1 MRSLSDSTRNV
12 KVTSKAKEDEQNDKI
27 NNLIDEVEDLDS
39 RMDSVEGNVSAL
51 SETVSTNTVI
61 ANDVQAEDMSTG
73 TLSADTIEADT
84 SIETKQLDTEDITST
99 GIARLGTVRATSGNI
114 VTLESQNATIEN
126 ATITNADITN
136 IDIDNLSGTNMSY
149 ENATFDD
156 VDVNNNI
163 DVDGNI
169 IVGGNITASGSLT
182 ASSGD
187 ISSLSSNEI
196 NATDVDAV
204 NVESTNGK
212 ITFLKNRHLTH
223 DDNYVDINQV
233 VSDTDFVII
242 ELPKIETGD
251 YRVTYKQLV
260 DGYPALTMFSLTLN
274 ETDDNQWFSY
284 SRAQNQK
291 YMDEIAIKDGKL
303 YIKTWYTG
311 RLYFHSDSLSN
322 IAGPKSYGEWPIDI
336 TDLDYPLFSATR
348 AKATVYTH
356 YVNLGMDADSYGS
369 AVLTMN
375 TTSNYEDCATQA
387 ETASE
392 IQYDPN
398 TDTQIYLYVPNQD
411 VNKEADV
418 EFENAKI
425 NDTLTIPENAAI
437 DIEDMADNQY
447 ITKRDGATTYR
458 DIADGQIDD
467 QPLSRLED
475 DLVTE
480 RKIANWNGATNRPYI
495 PGTEL
500 SSFTA
505 VFSERDINNP
515 EDYGTKSATSLSNIY
530 KLTSNGNETYYK
542 EIQNAQVSA
551 QLEAN
556 EPIARADF
564 EAFITNTPANYSYH
578 LDSEVDNV
586 KFYTLM
592 NTSTGAVAFA
602 CDDGVNV
609 YGTNYVGQAADSVFE
624 SLGLTKSKSYD
635 SIVSSEWNTSDLTVD
650 IVYVVNTAYDYLD
663 KYWGVNNVFPKG
675 TGQNIDG
682 ALSSSS
688 VSELG
693 ATFYYNEAEYTT
705 TSHNYIGP
713 LAQNC
718 QIDANGNVTPNQAIR
733 NAWNYR
739 RTFVNIGPNTDDT
752 YTVGSSLSY
761 MPNDSSPSQG
771 YVDMPDQM
779 FTNPAVPAGVIDDS
793 QYSYNGEQD
802 RAGYVMYH
810 EDATPSLTGTAEVY
824 DRDNNLILTNNFTNG
839 RPQCKLTDYYRSG
852 FVGDNYDLDI
862 ITDGMDYPL
871 TVNEVGQTVKYV
883 YYMTDGSGNY
893 KYVHIDYRNDALYAS
908 RDWNWEGWSSTND
921 INVVLPTTWSYT
933 RHLNVNSDLQVVGYI
948 EQANTDIKFSGNICR
963 QARIRTNRYLNDNYV
978 TTASDWTVYWI
989 ASLSEG
995 NYFQDDGAV
1004 GNKYILTYESSIL
1017 PNPLKYGNTYNG
1029 GRISFGNYDTLV
1041 MFRTNQIKVSTATL
1055 DYDLIE
1061 RTVSPAQQVQYSS
1074 SITHVGKIT
1083 EGEWDAG
1090 QIVAPK
1096 VTTDELT
1103 ADELTVDN
1111 DLAVT
1116 GNASI
1121 GGNLNVTGTIITVH
1135 SEEIT
1140 TKENTIK
1147 LREGAQTAIQPGE
1160 MSGIIIENYDG
1171 QGNDSEIALDS
1182 NGTLRI
1188 GDTNDT
1194 EPVATRDEA
1203 NNFTNGNYVSW
1214 DAANSRLV
1222 DSGTAPTDLREWA
1235 LIVGFDE
1242 YEDKTGDT
1250 SYTDIDDILTTLGT
1264 YTVNKGLTSVLF
1276 EAPITSQNKFDMLN
1290 LSPSW
1295 LASGYLTGTLKI
1307 LGGSVTFISKDNN
1320 IGWRYNGSTWS
1331 SLDVKTHAQIKLNYT
1346 GDWSTQTAAQ
1356 KMDIGESYNAD
1367 TEAVYVTGDT
1377 SGKHLVIAPTETYA
1391 KNATAQN
1398 VEVDQNNGTV
1408 GYLMKGGYSFT
1419 GVLKVPV
1426 GNPWNVIPAGTNIPA
1441 GTIWVN

>member
-1 MRSLSDSTRNV
+1 MRTLSESLNGPNCT
-12 KVTSKAKEDEQNDKI
+12 I
-27 NNLIDEVEDLDS
+27 NNKRKIDEKQQEEIDS
-39 RMDSVEGNVSAL
+39 LKADVASINGDIESINNEL
-51 SETVSTNTVI
+51 ENETVNKTTGNFSNAVSSPTMTTNDLT
-61 ANDVQAEDMSTG
+61 
-73 TLSADTIEADT
+73 
-84 SIETKQLDTEDITST
+84 
-99 GIARLGTVRATSGNI
+99 AT
-114 VTLESQNATIEN
+114 NATIVNGEIAHIDTTDIDADVADIGRLEATSSVTTNATVTN
-126 ATITNADITN
+126 ATITTADISTANITDANVTN
-136 IDIDNLSGTNMSY
+136 WSI
-149 ENATFDD
+149 ENFTAEDATVDD
-156 VDVNNNI
+156 LVVNNSVSA
-163 DVDGNI
+163 DVAN
-169 IVGGNITASGSLT
+169 VPTV
-182 ASSGD
+182 
-187 ISSLSSNEI
+187 
-196 NATDVDAV
+196 NATDIDTVTLDATTV
-204 NVESTNGK
+204 NGTSVNSTDLTSTYGDVSTLENQ
-212 ITFLKNRHLTH
+212 ILKNEFITH
-223 DDNYVDINQV
+223 EDYYIDINQV
-233 VSDTDFVII
+233 LSDTDFVVI
-242 ELPKIETGD
+242 ELPKIQTGD

-260 DGYPALTMFSLTLN
+260 DGYPALTQFSLTLN
-274 ETDDNQWFSY
+274 ETDNNQWFSY

-303 YIKTWYTG
+303 YIKTWFTG
-311 RLYFHSDSLSN
+311 RLYFHSDTLANVTS
-322 IAGPKSYGEWPIDI
+322 PKIYSDWPIDT

-387 ETASE
+387 ETAPE

-480 RKIANWNGATNRPYI
+480 RKITNWNGATNRPYI
-495 PGTEL
+495 PGTEP
-500 SSFTA
+500 SSFTG
-505 VFSERDINNP
+505 VFSERDTDNP
-515 EDYGTKSATSLSNIY
+515 EDYGAKSATSLSNVY
-530 KLTSNGNETYYK
+530 KLTAGNNITYYK
-542 EIQNAQVSA
+542 EIPNAQISGE
-551 QLEAN
+551 LYTGSIEKTGL
-556 EPIARADF
+556 DD
-564 EAFITNTPANYSYH
+564 FITNTPVGYSYH

-592 NTSTGAVAFA
+592 NTSTGTVAFA
-602 CDDGVNV
+602 CDDGEYA
-609 YGTNYVGQAADSVFE
+609 YGTDYVGQETDATFE
-624 SLGLTKSKSYD
+624 SLGLTKSTEYD
-635 SIVSSEWNTSDLTVD
+635 SLVSSEWDTDQWKVD
-650 IVYVVNTAYDYLD
+650 IVYVATAYYYLD
-663 KYWGVNNVFPKG
+663 KYWSVASGGIGQVFPKG

-682 ALSSSS
+682 ALVSSTAT
-688 VSELG
+688 EAG
-693 ATFYYNEAEYTT
+693 ATFYYNAAEYIA
-705 TSHNYIGP
+705 TSHDYVGP
-713 LAQNC
+713 TAQNC
-718 QIDANGNVTPNQAIR
+718 EIDTNGDVTPNSQTEYKY
-733 NAWNYR
+733 NYER
-739 RTFVNIGPNTDDT
+739 EWHTPGNSNNDT
-752 YTVGSSLSY
+752 YSTTQKY
-761 MPNDSSPSQG
+761 YNPNDTTVAADP
-771 YVDMPDQM
+771 
-779 FTNPAVPAGVIDDS
+779 TAIDDS
-793 QYSYNGEQD
+793 LFTQNYRSGTQID
-802 RAGYVMYH
+802 SDISDWKGTKGAGYVLYH
-810 EDATPSLTGTAEVY
+810 ESTTATLSSCGLYLNDNTKVATVNITGGGA
-824 DRDNNLILTNNFTNG
+824 G
-839 RPQCKLTDYYRSG
+839 RPRCKVIADTYRIGLTK
-852 FVGDNYDLDI
+852 
-862 ITDGMDYPL
+862 DGSDPVNAQDYPV
-871 TVNEVGQTVKYV
+871 TVDDVASGQALKYV
-883 YYMTDGSGNY
+883 YTLSNGTTY
-893 KYVHIDYRNDALYAS
+893 KYVHTDTRDDNNYRYKSWSWSGWSETNDASVVWPA
-908 RDWNWEGWSSTND
+908 TN
-921 INVVLPTTWSYT
+921 SYT
-933 RHLNVNSDLQVVGYI
+933 RYKMLSDSDVSVRGYI
-948 EQANTDIKFSGNICR
+948 EQANTDIKFTGTVFR
-963 QARIRTNRYLNDNYV
+963 QGKDTTTTYERTESIPATNW
-978 TTASDWTVYWI
+978 AVYWT
-989 ASLSEG
+989 ADLDKD
-995 NYFQDDGAV
+995 YFQDTGAN
-1004 GNKYILTYESSIL
+1004 GNKYILMHNGDEI
-1017 PNPLKYGNTYNG
+1017 PDPLIYGTVYDG
-1029 GRISFGNYDTLV
+1029 SRINVTGYDKLV
-1041 MFRTNQIKVSTATL
+1041 MFMANPIHVTTSTL
-1055 DYDLIE
+1055 DYDSVERVIE
-1061 RTVSPAQQVQYSS
+1061 PSREVQYSS
-1074 SITHVGKIT
+1074 SITHVGKIV

-1103 ADELTVDN
+1103 ADELTVGN
-1111 DLAVT
+1111 DLSVT

-1140 TKENTIK
+1140 TEENTIK
-1147 LREGAQTAIQPGE
+1147 LRDGAQTAIQPGE

-1194 EPVATRDEA
+1194 EPVATRDESA
-1203 NNFTNGNYVSW
+1203 NFTNGNYVAW
-1214 DAANSRLV
+1214 DATNSRLV

-1250 SYTDIDDILTTLGT
+1250 SYTGIDDILTTLGT
-1264 YTVNKGLTSVLF
+1264 YSVSKGITSVLF
-1276 EAPITSQNKFDMLN
+1276 EAPITSQTEFNLLN

-1307 LGGSVTFISKDNN
+1307 LGGSVTFISNDNN

-1377 SGKHLVIAPTETYA
+1377 AGKHLVIAPTETYA

-1419 GVLKVPV
+1419 GVLKIPV
-1426 GNPWNVIPAGTNIPA
+1426 GNPWNVIPTGTNIPA
-1441 GTIWVN
+1441 GTMWVN

>member
-1 MRSLSDSTRNV
+1 MRSLSDSTKNV

-39 RMDSVEGNVSAL
+39 RMDNVESSISAL
-51 SETVSTNTVI
+51 SDSVTTNIVNTNRLN
-61 ANDVQAEDMSTG
+61 ATE
-73 TLSADTIEADT
+73 IEAHTVTADELHGT
-84 SIETKQLDTEDITST
+84 ALEVDGAQVDGDIAVSGISRLSEVRST
-99 GIARLGTVRATSGNI
+99 AGTIN
-114 VTLESQNATIEN
+114 TLNSTNATIEN

-136 IDIDNLSGTNMSY
+136 IDIDNLTGTDITY

-156 VDVNNNI
+156 VSVNNNV
-163 DVDGNI
+163 DVDGNV
-169 IVGGNITASGSLT
+169 IVGGNITANGTVS
-182 ASSGD
+182 ASSGE

-196 NATDVDAV
+196 TANSVEATNIEATNAEA
-204 NVESTNGK
+204 
-212 ITFLKNRHLTH
+212 IFLKNRHLTH
-223 DDNYVDINQV
+223 EDYYININQV
-233 VSDTDFVII
+233 LSDTDFVVI
-242 ELPKIETGD
+242 ELPKIQTGD

-260 DGYPALTMFSLTLN
+260 DGYPALTQFSLTLN

-303 YIKTWYTG
+303 YIKTWFTG
-311 RLYFHSDSLSN
+311 RLYFHSDTLANVTS
-322 IAGPKSYGEWPIDI
+322 PKVYSDWPIDT

-356 YVNLGMDADSYGS
+356 YVNLGMDDDSYGS

-375 TTSNYEDCATQA
+375 TTSDYEDCATQA
-387 ETASE
+387 ETAPE

-398 TDTQIYLYVPNQD
+398 TDTQVYLYVPNQD

-418 EFENAKI
+418 EFENVKI

-447 ITKRDGATTYR
+447 ITKRDGSTVYR
-458 DIADGQIDD
+458 DIADGQIDN

-505 VFSERDINNP
+505 VFSERDINDP
-515 EDYGTKSATSLSNIY
+515 EDYGTKSATSLSDVY
-530 KLTSNGNETYYK
+530 KLTSGENETYYK

-556 EPIARADF
+556 DSIVKADF
-564 EAFITNTPANYSYH
+564 DDFIANTPANYSYH
-578 LDSEVDNV
+578 LDSEVDDV
-586 KFYTLM
+586 KYYTLL
-592 NTSTGAVAFA
+592 NTSGTVAFA
-602 CDDGVNV
+602 YDDGVNV
-609 YGTNYVGQAADSVFE
+609 YGTNYIGQATDAVFE
-624 SLGLTKSKSYD
+624 SLGLTKSTDYESL
-635 SIVSSEWNTSDLTVD
+635 VSSEWNTSDSIVD

-688 VSELG
+688 VSEVG
-693 ATFYYNEAEYTT
+693 ATFYYNEAEYTV
-705 TSHNYIGP
+705 TSHDYIGP
-713 LAQNC
+713 LTQNC
-718 QIDANGNVTPNQAIR
+718 QIDANGDVTPSQVIR

-739 RTFVNIGPNTDDT
+739 RTFVSLGPNTGDS

-761 MPNDSSPSQG
+761 MPNDSIPSYG

-779 FTNPAVPAGVIDDS
+779 FTNPAVPAGVIDDT
-793 QYSYNGEQD
+793 QYTYIGESD
-802 RAGYVMYH
+802 TSGYVMYH

-824 DRDNNLILTNNFTNG
+824 DRDNILLLTNNFTNG
-839 RPQCKLTDYYRSG
+839 RPQCKLDAYYRSG
-852 FVGDNYDLDI
+852 FIGHSYDLDI

-883 YYMTDGSGNY
+883 YYLTDGSGNY
-893 KYVHIDYRNDALYAS
+893 KYVHTDTRNDSLYDAK
-908 RDWNWEGWSSTND
+908 DWNWEGWSSTND

-948 EQANTDIKFSGNICR
+948 EQANTDIKFTGYVCR
-963 QARIRTNRYLNDNYV
+963 QAHVRTDRYCDDSYT
-978 TTASDWTVYWI
+978 TTATDWTVYWV

-995 NYFQDDGAV
+995 NYFQDTGAT

-1017 PNPLKYGNTYNG
+1017 PNPLKYGTTYNG

-1041 MFRTNQIKVSTATL
+1041 MFMVKPVHVTTSTL

-1061 RTVSPAQQVQYSS
+1061 RTVDPAQQVQYSS
-1074 SITHVGKIT
+1074 SITHVGKIV
-1083 EGEWDAG
+1083 EGEWNAG
-1090 QIVAPK
+1090 KIVAPK

-1140 TKENTIK
+1140 TEENTIK
-1147 LREGAQTAIQPGE
+1147 LRDGAQTAIQPGD

-1171 QGNDSEIALDS
+1171 LGNDSEIALDS

-1214 DAANSRLV
+1214 DATNSRLV

-1235 LIVGFDE
+1235 LIVGFSE
-1242 YEDKTGDT
+1242 YEDKTGDS

-1264 YTVNKGLTSVLF
+1264 YAVDKGLTSVLF
-1276 EAPITSQNKFDMLN
+1276 EAPIISQTEFDLLN
-1290 LSPSW
+1290 LTPSW

-1307 LGGSVTFISKDNN
+1307 LGGSVTFISNDNN

-1367 TEAVYVTGDT
+1367 TEAVYVTGDVT
-1377 SGKHLVIAPTETYA
+1377 GKHLVIAPTETYA

-1398 VEVDQNNGTV
+1398 VEIDQNAGTV

-1426 GNPWNVIPAGTNIPA
+1426 GNPWNVIPSGTNIPA

>member
-1 MRSLSDSTRNV
+1 MRTLSESLNG
-12 KVTSKAKEDEQNDKI
+12 QNCAI
-27 NNLIDEVEDLDS
+27 NNKRKIDEKQQEEIDS
-39 RMDSVEGNVSAL
+39 LKADVASINGDIESINAEL
-51 SETVSTNTVI
+51 ENETVNKT
-61 ANDVQAEDMSTG
+61 TG
-73 TLSADTIEADT
+73 NFSNAVSSPTMT
-84 SIETKQLDTEDITST
+84 
-99 GIARLGTVRATSGNI
+99 ATDL
-114 VTLESQNATIEN
+114 TATNATIVNGEIAHIDATDIDADVADIGRLEVTSSVTANATVTN
-126 ATITNADITN
+126 ATINTADISTANITDANVTN
-136 IDIDNLSGTNMSY
+136 WSIDNFTA
-149 ENATFDD
+149 EDATIDD
-156 VDVNNNI
+156 LVVNNSI
-163 DVDGNI
+163 SADVAN
-169 IVGGNITASGSLT
+169 VPTV
-182 ASSGD
+182 
-187 ISSLSSNEI
+187 
-196 NATDVDAV
+196 NATDIDTVTLDATTV
-204 NVESTNGK
+204 NGTTVNATDLTATYGDVST
-212 ITFLKNRHLTH
+212 LKNQILKNEFITH
-223 DDNYVDINQV
+223 EDYYIDVNQV
-233 VSDTDFVII
+233 LSDTDFVVI
-242 ELPKIETGD
+242 ELPKIQTGD

-260 DGYPALTMFSLTLN
+260 DGYPAMTQFSLTLN

-284 SRAQNQK
+284 SRAPNQK
-291 YMDEIAIKDGKL
+291 YMDEIAIKDGKV
-303 YIKTWYTG
+303 YIKTWFTG
-311 RLYFHSDSLSN
+311 RLYFHSDTLANVTS
-322 IAGPKSYGEWPIDI
+322 PKIYSDWPIDT

-356 YVNLGMDADSYGS
+356 YVNLGMDDDSYGS
-369 AVLTMN
+369 AVLTIN
-375 TTSNYEDCATQA
+375 PTSDYEDCATQA
-387 ETASE
+387 ETAPE

-458 DIADGQIDD
+458 DISDGQIDD

-500 SSFTA
+500 ASFTA
-505 VFSERDINNP
+505 VFSERDINDP
-515 EDYGTKSATSLSNIY
+515 EEYGTKSATSLSNIY

-542 EIQNAQVSA
+542 ETQNAQVSA

-564 EAFITNTPANYSYH
+564 EAFIANTPANYSYH
-578 LDSEVDNV
+578 LDSEVDDI
-586 KFYTLM
+586 KYYTLL
-592 NTSTGAVAFA
+592 NTSGTVAFA
-602 CDDGVNV
+602 YDDGVYV
-609 YGTNYVGQAADSVFE
+609 YGTNYVGQATDATFE
-624 SLGLTKSKSYD
+624 SLGLTKSDDYD
-635 SIVSSEWNTSDLTVD
+635 SIVSSEWNTSDLAVD

-663 KYWGVNNVFPKG
+663 KYWGVNNAFPKG

-688 VSELG
+688 VSEIG
-693 ATFYYNEAEYTT
+693 ATFYYNEAEYTV
-705 TSHNYIGP
+705 TSHNYVGP
-713 LAQNC
+713 LVQNC
-718 QIDANGNVTPNQAIR
+718 QIDANGNVTPNQVIR

-739 RTFVNIGPNTDDT
+739 RTFVTLGPSTDDT
-752 YTVGSSLSY
+752 YTVGNSLSY

-779 FTNPAVPAGVIDDS
+779 FTNTAVPAGVIDDS
-793 QYSYNGEQD
+793 QFSYNGESD

-824 DRDNNLILTNNFTNG
+824 DRNNNLILTNSFTNG

-852 FVGDNYDLDI
+852 FIGDNYDLDI

-893 KYVHIDYRNDALYAS
+893 KYVHIDYRDDASYAS

-948 EQANTDIKFSGNICR
+948 EQANTDIKFTGNICR
-963 QARIRTNRYLNDNYV
+963 QACIRTNRYLNDSYV

-995 NYFQDDGAV
+995 NYFQDDGAI
-1004 GNKYILTYESSIL
+1004 GNKYILTYETSLL

-1074 SITHVGKIT
+1074 SITHVGKIV

-1103 ADELTVDN
+1103 ADEITIDN
-1111 DLAVT
+1111 DLSVT

-1140 TKENTIK
+1140 TEENTIK
-1147 LREGAQTAIQPGE
+1147 LRDGAQTAIQPGDI
-1160 MSGIIIENYDG
+1160 SGIIIENYDG

-1203 NNFTNGNYVSW
+1203 SNFTNGNYVAW

-1250 SYTDIDDILTTLGT
+1250 SYTDIDDILATLGT
-1264 YTVNKGLTSVLF
+1264 YAVTKGITSVLF
-1276 EAPITSQNKFDMLN
+1276 EASITSQTEFDLLN

-1307 LGGSVTFISKDNN
+1307 LGGNVTFISKDNN
-1320 IGWRYNGSTWS
+1320 IGWRYDGSTWS

-1367 TEAVYVTGDT
+1367 TEAVYVTGDVT
-1377 SGKHLVIAPTETYA
+1377 GKHLVIAPTETYA

-1426 GNPWNVIPAGTNIPA
+1426 GNPWNLIPSGTNIPA

>member
-39 RMDSVEGNVSAL
+39 RMDAVEGNVSAL

-61 ANDVQAEDMSTG
+61 ANDVQAKDVSTN
-73 TLSADTIEADT
+73 TLSADTIEADI

-169 IVGGNITASGSLT
+169 IVGGNVTASGSLT

-274 ETDDNQWFSY
+274 ETNDNQWFSY
-284 SRAQNQK
+284 SRGQNQK

-447 ITKRDGATTYR
+447 ITKREGSTTYR

-480 RKIANWNGATNRPYI
+480 RKIANWNGATNRQYV
-495 PGTEL
+495 PGGEQTVTDTEN
-500 SSFTA
+500 F
-505 VFSERDINNP
+505 
-515 EDYGTKSATSLSNIY
+515 
-530 KLTSNGNETYYK
+530 NGPTG
-542 EIQNAQVSA
+542 QNCSID
-551 QLEAN
+551 
-556 EPIARADF
+556 PD
-564 EAFITNTPANYSYH
+564 
-578 LDSEVDNV
+578 
-586 KFYTLM
+586 
-592 NTSTGAVAFA
+592 TGAVTPGTQDYYAYGRKIAEMYAGSIGTRGVAPIQDSEHTYIPVNPQQSTPAANPQDYPDSNFA
-602 CDDGVNV
+602 SQYRPAGSTAYGQEAYSAWRGYDDIQVYVWSKDNMLDREVRATQNTSDTKLPWNNSPSSGTWYDFGLFA
-609 YGTNYVGQAADSVFE
+609 YGTTERWTGIVDDLITGATENQGMVYVYAKYNSTGSKYAVTNARDDSHYANLSWNSSEWTVWDE
-624 SLGLTKSKSYD
+624 SLGNYPYVTSADCRTRAKALND
-635 SIVSSEWNTSDLTVD
+635 STDVYAVKKNDTSNFL
-650 IVYVVNTAYDYLD
+650 
-663 KYWGVNNVFPKG
+663 F
-675 TGQNIDG
+675 
-682 ALSSSS
+682 
-688 VSELG
+688 G
-693 ATFYYNEAEYTT
+693 ATLRWLIRDVTT
-705 TSHNYIGP
+705 TY
-713 LAQNC
+713 A
-718 QIDANGNVTPNQAIR
+718 
-733 NAWNYR
+733 Y
-739 RTFVNIGPNTDDT
+739 
-752 YTVGSSLSY
+752 
-761 MPNDSSPSQG
+761 
-771 YVDMPDQM
+771 PD
-779 FTNPAVPAGVIDDS
+779 
-793 QYSYNGEQD
+793 
-802 RAGYVMYH
+802 
-810 EDATPSLTGTAEVY
+810 
-824 DRDNNLILTNNFTNG
+824 
-839 RPQCKLTDYYRSG
+839 
-852 FVGDNYDLDI
+852 
-862 ITDGMDYPL
+862 
-871 TVNEVGQTVKYV
+871 
-883 YYMTDGSGNY
+883 
-893 KYVHIDYRNDALYAS
+893 
-908 RDWNWEGWSSTND
+908 
-921 INVVLPTTWSYT
+921 
-933 RHLNVNSDLQVVGYI
+933 
-948 EQANTDIKFSGNICR
+948 
-963 QARIRTNRYLNDNYV
+963 
-978 TTASDWTVYWI
+978 TASDWAVYW
-989 ASLSEG
+989 
-995 NYFQDDGAV
+995 V
-1004 GNKYILTYESSIL
+1004 GNTGNDGYTKLTVNGSTSGIKYWIGDTI
-1017 PNPLKYGNTYNG
+1017 PNPLTGYDYYGPVDITDEQNKNFVIFINKPASTNFNTHTY
-1029 GRISFGNYDTLV
+1029 TLEKTA
-1041 MFRTNQIKVSTATL
+1041 TNQPV
-1055 DYDLIE
+1055 
-1061 RTVSPAQQVQYSS
+1061 YSS

-1111 DLAVT
+1111 DLTVT

-1140 TKENTIK
+1140 TAENTIK
-1147 LREGAQTAIQPGE
+1147 LRDGAQTAIQPGE

-1203 NNFTNGNYVSW
+1203 ANFTNGNYISW

-1242 YEDKTGDT
+1242 YKDKTGDT
-1250 SYTDIDDILTTLGT
+1250 SYTGIDDILTTLGT

-1276 EAPITSQNKFDMLN
+1276 EAPITSQTEFDLLN
-1290 LSPSW
+1290 LTPSW

-1320 IGWRYNGSTWS
+1320 IGWRYDGSTWS

-1377 SGKHLVIAPTETYA
+1377 AGKHLVIAPTETYA

-1426 GNPWNVIPAGTNIPA
+1426 GNPWNVIPTGTNIPA

>member
-1 MRSLSDSTRNV
+1 MRSLSDSTKNV

-39 RMDSVEGNVSAL
+39 RMDTAENNISAL

-61 ANDVQAEDMSTG
+61 ANDVQADDVSTN
-73 TLSADTIEADT
+73 TLSANTIEADT

-99 GIARLGTVRATSGNI
+99 GISRLNTVRATSGEI
-114 VTLESQNATIEN
+114 TTLESQNVTIEN

-136 IDIDNLSGTNMSY
+136 IDIENLSGTNMSY

-163 DVDGNI
+163 DVDGNV
-169 IVGGNITASGSLT
+169 IVGGNITASGTLSVP
-182 ASSGD
+182 SGSV
-187 ISSLSSNEI
+187 SSLSSNEI
-196 NATDVDAV
+196 NATDVEAT
-204 NVESTNGK
+204 NVEATNGK

-274 ETDDNQWFSY
+274 ETADNQWFSY
-284 SRAQNQK
+284 SRAGDQK

-311 RLYFHSDSLSN
+311 RLYFHSDSLAN
-322 IAGPKSYGEWPIDI
+322 ITGPKSYGEWPIDT

-369 AVLTMN
+369 AVLTIN
-375 TTSNYEDCATQA
+375 PTSNYEDCATQA
-387 ETASE
+387 ETAPE

-398 TDTQIYLYVPNQD
+398 TDKQIYLYVPNQD

-437 DIEDMADNQY
+437 DIEDMADGQY

-480 RKIANWNGATNRPYI
+480 RKIANWNGATNREHV
-495 PGTEL
+495 PGTDSYTETYQSSDITQIPSANSLNGQYYYTDGTGATLDEL
-500 SSFTA
+500 IESSTYCKPALFIEGAEHGGTKIKT
-505 VFSERDINNP
+505 VNP
-515 EDYGTKSATSLSNIY
+515 E
-530 KLTSNGNETYYK
+530 
-542 EIQNAQVSA
+542 
-551 QLEAN
+551 
-556 EPIARADF
+556 
-564 EAFITNTPANYSYH
+564 
-578 LDSEVDNV
+578 
-586 KFYTLM
+586 
-592 NTSTGAVAFA
+592 
-602 CDDGVNV
+602 
-609 YGTNYVGQAADSVFE
+609 
-624 SLGLTKSKSYD
+624 
-635 SIVSSEWNTSDLTVD
+635 
-650 IVYVVNTAYDYLD
+650 
-663 KYWGVNNVFPKG
+663 
-675 TGQNIDG
+675 
-682 ALSSSS
+682 
-688 VSELG
+688 
-693 ATFYYNEAEYTT
+693 
-705 TSHNYIGP
+705 
-713 LAQNC
+713 
-718 QIDANGNVTPNQAIR
+718 
-733 NAWNYR
+733 
-739 RTFVNIGPNTDDT
+739 
-752 YTVGSSLSY
+752 GS
-761 MPNDSSPSQG
+761 
-771 YVDMPDQM
+771 
-779 FTNPAVPAGVIDDS
+779 
-793 QYSYNGEQD
+793 
-802 RAGYVMYH
+802 
-810 EDATPSLTGTAEVY
+810 
-824 DRDNNLILTNNFTNG
+824 
-839 RPQCKLTDYYRSG
+839 
-852 FVGDNYDLDI
+852 LDI
-862 ITDGMDYPL
+862 IRILRSRGY
-871 TVNEVGQTVKYV
+871 EIVGFPRL
-883 YYMTDGSGNY
+883 D
-893 KYVHIDYRNDALYAS
+893 
-908 RDWNWEGWSSTND
+908 
-921 INVVLPTTWSYT
+921 
-933 RHLNVNSDLQVVGYI
+933 
-948 EQANTDIKFSGNICR
+948 
-963 QARIRTNRYLNDNYV
+963 
-978 TTASDWTVYWI
+978 
-989 ASLSEG
+989 
-995 NYFQDDGAV
+995 
-1004 GNKYILTYESSIL
+1004 
-1017 PNPLKYGNTYNG
+1017 GNTYNAMVYG
-1029 GRISFGNYDTLV
+1029 AEYNPDDSYSLNDINDALSRGTQILLVTSSSLDYVLVLTPGNYTGEEGLYGDINHAEIKLIESISSITRANPNRFTVNYTETTTTTNDYYTSSLDYKSNLPADATLV
-1041 MFRTNQIKVSTATL
+1041 EMTTSSFEYEKTFAEVAPI
-1055 DYDLIE
+1055 
-1061 RTVSPAQQVQYSS
+1061 YSS

-1096 VTTDELT
+1096 VITDELT

-1111 DLAVT
+1111 DLSVT

-1140 TKENTIK
+1140 TEENTIK
-1147 LREGAQTAIQPGE
+1147 LRDGAQTAIQPGD

-1203 NNFTNGNYVSW
+1203 ANFTNGNYIAW
-1214 DAANSRLV
+1214 DATNSRLV

-1250 SYTDIDDILTTLGT
+1250 SYTDIDDILTTLTT
-1264 YTVNKGLTSVLF
+1264 YTVSKGITSVLF
-1276 EAPITSQNKFDMLN
+1276 EAPITSQTEFDLLN
-1290 LSPSW
+1290 LTPTW

-1307 LGGSVTFISKDNN
+1307 LGGNVTFISKDNN
-1320 IGWRYNGSTWS
+1320 IGWRYDGSTWS

-1367 TEAVYVTGDT
+1367 TEAVYVTGDVA
-1377 SGKHLVIAPTETYA
+1377 GKHLVIAPTETYA

-1419 GVLKVPV
+1419 GVLKIPV
-1426 GNPWNVIPAGTNIPA
+1426 GNPWNLIPTGTNIPA
-1441 GTIWVN
+1441 GTMWVN

>member
-1 MRSLSDSTRNV
+1 MRSLSDSTKNV
-12 KVTSKAKEDEQNDKI
+12 KVTSKAKEDEHNDKI

-39 RMDSVEGNVSAL
+39 RMDTAENNISAL
-51 SETVSTNTVI
+51 SDTVSTNTVI
-61 ANDVQAEDMSTG
+61 ANDVQAEDISTN
-73 TLSADTIEADT
+73 TLSANTIEADV
-84 SIETKQLDTEDITST
+84 SIETKQLETEDLTST
-99 GIARLGTVRATSGNI
+99 GISRLNTVRATSGEI
-114 VTLESQNATIEN
+114 TTLESQNATIEN
-126 ATITNADITN
+126 ATITNANITN
-136 IDIDNLSGTNMSY
+136 IDIENLSGTNTSY

-163 DVDGNI
+163 DVDGNAI
-169 IVGGNITASGSLT
+169 IGGNITASGTLSVP
-182 ASSGD
+182 SGSV
-187 ISSLSSNEI
+187 SSLSSNEI
-196 NATDVDAV
+196 TATDVEAT
-204 NVESTNGK
+204 NIEATNGK

-274 ETDDNQWFSY
+274 ETADNQWFSY
-284 SRAQNQK
+284 SRAGDQK

-311 RLYFHSDSLSN
+311 RLYFHSDTLSN
-322 IAGPKSYGEWPIDI
+322 ITGPKSYGEWPIDT

-375 TTSNYEDCATQA
+375 PTSDYEDCATQA
-387 ETASE
+387 ETAPE

-398 TDTQIYLYVPNQD
+398 TDTQVYLYVPNQD

-458 DIADGQIDD
+458 DIADGQIDN

-480 RKIANWNGATNRPYI
+480 RKISNWNGATNRQYI
-495 PGTEL
+495 PGGDETVTE
-500 SSFTA
+500 T
-505 VFSERDINNP
+505 NNFNGP
-515 EDYGTKSATSLSNIY
+515 TGQNCSIDPDTGDVTPGTQDYYAYGRKIAEMYSGTVESKRASTPVQG
-530 KLTSNGNETYYK
+530 TETYYIPVNPQQATPSSNPQSYPDGNFASSVK
-542 EIQNAQVSA
+542 PASSRDYATSYSA
-551 QLEAN
+551 W
-556 EPIARADF
+556 RG
-564 EAFITNTPANYSYH
+564 Y
-578 LDSEVDNV
+578 DNIP
-586 KFYTLM
+586 
-592 NTSTGAVAFA
+592 
-602 CDDGVNV
+602 V
-609 YGTNYVGQAADSVFE
+609 YIWGQSDYRFDVRE
-624 SLGLTKSKSYD
+624 TQ
-635 SIVSSEWNTSDLTVD
+635 NTSDPLLPWVSSYTADFADVGLHMSD
-650 IVYVVNTAYDYLD
+650 GTTTFNNSVN
-663 KYWGVNNVFPKG
+663 
-675 TGQNIDG
+675 
-682 ALSSSS
+682 AL
-688 VSELG
+688 VSG
-693 ATFYYNEAEYTT
+693 ATE
-705 TSHNYIGP
+705 
-713 LAQNC
+713 
-718 QIDANGNVTPNQAIR
+718 
-733 NAWNYR
+733 
-739 RTFVNIGPNTDDT
+739 NT
-752 YTVGSSLSY
+752 
-761 MPNDSSPSQG
+761 
-771 YVDMPDQM
+771 
-779 FTNPAVPAGVIDDS
+779 GV
-793 QYSYNGEQD
+793 Y
-802 RAGYVMYH
+802 
-810 EDATPSLTGTAEVY
+810 
-824 DRDNNLILTNNFTNG
+824 
-839 RPQCKLTDYYRSG
+839 
-852 FVGDNYDLDI
+852 
-862 ITDGMDYPL
+862 
-871 TVNEVGQTVKYV
+871 YV
-883 YYMTDGSGNY
+883 YYMFKWSPEYTC
-893 KYVHIDYRNDALYAS
+893 KYVATTTRNDEHYLSLTWDSPDWTTTTS
-908 RDWNWEGWSSTND
+908 RDPYYNSSTD
-921 INVVLPTTWSYT
+921 ART
-933 RHLNVNSDLQVVGYI
+933 
-948 EQANTDIKFSGNICR
+948 GNITIGNGVNLYGVKKNDQTDFLYQGR
-963 QARIRTNRYLNDNYV
+963 LTWLIRDVTETYAYPDVATDWAVYWTGYTGNDGYTKFTVNGSTSGIKYSIGDKISNPLTGYDYYGPVDITDYQDKSFIIFINKPASVNFNTHTYTLEKVV
-978 TTASDWTVYWI
+978 TTEPV
-989 ASLSEG
+989 
-995 NYFQDDGAV
+995 
-1004 GNKYILTYESSIL
+1004 
-1017 PNPLKYGNTYNG
+1017 
-1029 GRISFGNYDTLV
+1029 
-1041 MFRTNQIKVSTATL
+1041 
-1055 DYDLIE
+1055 
-1061 RTVSPAQQVQYSS
+1061 YSS

-1090 QIVAPK
+1090 KIVAPK

-1111 DLAVT
+1111 DLSVT

-1140 TKENTIK
+1140 TEENTIK
-1147 LREGAQTAIQPGE
+1147 LRDGAQTAIQPGE

-1194 EPVATRDEA
+1194 EPVATRDESS
-1203 NNFTNGNYVSW
+1203 NFTNGNYVAW
-1214 DAANSRLV
+1214 DATNSRLV

-1250 SYTDIDDILTTLGT
+1250 SYTGIDDILTTLGT
-1264 YTVNKGLTSVLF
+1264 YTVSKGLTSVLF
-1276 EAPITSQNKFDMLN
+1276 EAPITSQAEFDLLN

-1307 LGGSVTFISKDNN
+1307 LGGSVTFISNDNN

-1367 TEAVYVTGDT
+1367 TEAVYITGDVA
-1377 SGKHLVIAPTETYA
+1377 GKHLVIAPTETYA

>member
-1 MRSLSDSTRNV
+1 MRTLSESLNG
-12 KVTSKAKEDEQNDKI
+12 QNCAI
-27 NNLIDEVEDLDS
+27 NNKRKIDEKQQEEIDSLKADVASINGDIESINAELENETVNKTTGNFSNAVSSPTMTTNDLTATNATIVNGEIAHIDATDIDADVADIGRLEATSSVTTNATVTNATINTADISTANITDANVTNWSIENFTAEDATVDDLVVNNSVSADVANIPTVNATDIDTVTLDATTVNGTAVNAT
-39 RMDSVEGNVSAL
+39 DLTATYGNVS
-51 SETVSTNTVI
+51 
-61 ANDVQAEDMSTG
+61 
-73 TLSADTIEADT
+73 
-84 SIETKQLDTEDITST
+84 
-99 GIARLGTVRATSGNI
+99 
-114 VTLESQNATIEN
+114 TLENQILKNEF
-126 ATITNADITN
+126 ITHEDYYI
-136 IDIDNLSGTNMSY
+136 
-149 ENATFDD
+149 
-156 VDVNNNI
+156 DVN
-163 DVDGNI
+163 
-169 IVGGNITASGSLT
+169 
-182 ASSGD
+182 
-187 ISSLSSNEI
+187 
-196 NATDVDAV
+196 
-204 NVESTNGK
+204 
-212 ITFLKNRHLTH
+212 
-223 DDNYVDINQV
+223 QV
-233 VSDTDFVII
+233 LSDTDFVVI
-242 ELPKIETGD
+242 ELPKIQSGD

-260 DGYPALTMFSLTLN
+260 DGYPALTQFSLTLN

-284 SRAQNQK
+284 SRAPNQK

-303 YIKTWYTG
+303 YIKTWFTG
-311 RLYFHSDSLSN
+311 RLYFHSDTLANVTS
-322 IAGPKSYGEWPIDI
+322 PKIYSDWPIDT
-336 TDLDYPLFSATR
+336 TDLDYPLFSASR

-369 AVLTMN
+369 AVLTIN
-375 TTSNYEDCATQA
+375 PTSNYEDCATQA
-387 ETASE
+387 ETAPE

-398 TDTQIYLYVPNQD
+398 TDKQIYLYVPNQD

-447 ITKRDGATTYR
+447 ITKRDGTTAYR
-458 DIADGQIDD
+458 DIADGQIDN

-495 PGTEL
+495 PGSEL
-500 SSFTA
+500 ASFTA
-505 VFSERDINNP
+505 VFSERDINDP
-515 EDYGTKSATSLSNIY
+515 EEYGTKSATSLSNIY

-578 LDSEVDNV
+578 LDSEVDDI
-586 KFYTLM
+586 KYYTLL
-592 NTSTGAVAFA
+592 NTSGTVAFA
-602 CDDGVNV
+602 YDDGVYI
-609 YGTNYVGQAADSVFE
+609 YGTNYVGQATDSVFE
-624 SLGLTKSKSYD
+624 SLGLTKSTDYD
-635 SIVSSEWNTSDLTVD
+635 SIVSSEWNTSDLVVD
-650 IVYVVNTAYDYLD
+650 IVYVVNIAYDYLD

-688 VSELG
+688 VSEIG
-693 ATFYYNEAEYTT
+693 ATFYYNEAEYTV

-713 LAQNC
+713 LSQNC
-718 QIDANGNVTPNQAIR
+718 QIDANGNVTPNQVIR

-739 RTFVNIGPNTDDT
+739 RTFVTLGPNTDDT
-752 YTVGSSLSY
+752 YTVGNSFSY

-793 QYSYNGEQD
+793 QFSYNGESD

-824 DRDNNLILTNNFTNG
+824 DRNNNLILTNSFTNG

-852 FVGDNYDLDI
+852 FIGDNYDLDI

-893 KYVHIDYRNDALYAS
+893 KYVHIDYRDDASYAS

-948 EQANTDIKFSGNICR
+948 EQANTDIKFTGNICR
-963 QARIRTNRYLNDNYV
+963 QACVRTNRYLNDSYV

-989 ASLSEG
+989 APLSEG
-995 NYFQDDGAV
+995 NYFQDDGAI
-1004 GNKYILTYESSIL
+1004 GNKYILTYETSLL

-1029 GRISFGNYDTLV
+1029 GRINFGNYDTLV

-1103 ADELTVDN
+1103 ADEITIDN
-1111 DLAVT
+1111 DLTVT

-1140 TKENTIK
+1140 TEENTIK
-1147 LREGAQTAIQPGE
+1147 LRDGAQAAIQPGE

-1203 NNFTNGNYVSW
+1203 ANFTNGNYVAW
-1214 DAANSRLV
+1214 DATNSRLV

-1235 LIVGFDE
+1235 SIVGFDE

-1250 SYTDIDDILTTLGT
+1250 SYTGIDDILTTLGT
-1264 YTVNKGLTSVLF
+1264 YAVSKGITSVLF
-1276 EAPITSQNKFDMLN
+1276 EAPITSQTEFDLLN

-1307 LGGSVTFISKDNN
+1307 LGGNVTFISKDNN

-1356 KMDIGESYNAD
+1356 KMDDGYAYNPD
-1367 TEAVYVTGDT
+1367 TEAAYVTGDST
-1377 SGKHLVIAPTETYA
+1377 GKYAVIAPTEMIV
-1391 KNATAQN
+1391 KNAT
-1398 VEVDQNNGTV
+1398 
-1408 GYLMKGGYSFT
+1408 GYNDSYTFKGGYKFNDALILPIGLSSIY
-1419 GVLKVPV
+1419 G
-1426 GNPWNVIPAGTNIPA
+1426 
-1441 GTIWVN
+1441 GTIPNGAIWIN

>member
-1 MRSLSDSTRNV
+1 MRSLSDSTKNV
-12 KVTSKAKEDEQNDKI
+12 KVTSKVKEDEQNDKI

-39 RMDSVEGNVSAL
+39 RMDSAENSISAL

-61 ANDVQAEDMSTG
+61 ANDVQANDISTN
-73 TLSADTIEADT
+73 TLSADTIGADV
-84 SIETKQLDTEDITST
+84 SIETKQLETEDLTST
-99 GIARLGTVRATSGNI
+99 GISRLNTVRATSGEI
-114 VTLESQNATIEN
+114 TTLESQNATIEN

-136 IDIDNLSGTNMSY
+136 IDIENLSGTNMSY

-163 DVDGNI
+163 DVTGNA
-169 IVGGNITASGSLT
+169 IVGGNVTASGSVT
-182 ASSGD
+182 ATSGD

-196 NATDVDAV
+196 TSTDVEAT
-204 NVESTNGK
+204 NIEATNGK

-223 DDNYVDINQV
+223 EDNYVDINQV

-274 ETDDNQWFSY
+274 ETADNQWFSY
-284 SRAQNQK
+284 SRAGDQK

-311 RLYFHSDSLSN
+311 RLYFHSDSLAN
-322 IAGPKSYGEWPIDI
+322 ITGPKSYGEWPIDI

-369 AVLTMN
+369 AVLTIN
-375 TTSNYEDCATQA
+375 PTSNYEDCATQA
-387 ETASE
+387 ETAPE

-447 ITKRDGATTYR
+447 ITKRDGATVYR
-458 DIADGQIDD
+458 DIADGQIDN

-480 RKIANWNGATNRPYI
+480 RKIANWNGATNRQYV
-495 PGTEL
+495 PGGEQTVTDTENFVGPIGQNC
-500 SSFTA
+500 SIDPNTGAVTPNGPSYYAYGRKTA
-505 VFSERDINNP
+505 DMYTAI
-515 EDYGTKSATSLSNIY
+515 GTTGASPKQNT
-530 KLTSNGNETYYK
+530 ETYYIPPQ
-542 EIQNAQVSA
+542 ES
-551 QLEAN
+551 
-556 EPIARADF
+556 
-564 EAFITNTPANYSYH
+564 TPAVSPQDYPNSNFASSVKPNYSQSYATSYSKWRGYNDIQAYVWSKDNM
-578 LDSEVDNV
+578 LSREVRE
-586 KFYTLM
+586 T
-592 NTSTGAVAFA
+592 
-602 CDDGVNV
+602 
-609 YGTNYVGQAADSVFE
+609 Q
-624 SLGLTKSKSYD
+624 
-635 SIVSSEWNTSDLTVD
+635 NTSDPLLPWNSTPRTNEWSDYGLFSYGTTDRWRGTADDLISGATENQGIKYVYAVQWD
-650 IVYVVNTAYDYLD
+650 SEFGYVVTDTRNDSYYANLDPHAADWVGWEQTGFPMLVPGTSYTAFKYLD
-663 KYWGVNNVFPKG
+663 DHHWKFMY
-675 TGQNIDG
+675 
-682 ALSSSS
+682 
-688 VSELG
+688 
-693 ATFYYNEAEYTT
+693 
-705 TSHNYIGP
+705 
-713 LAQNC
+713 
-718 QIDANGNVTPNQAIR
+718 AIKE
-733 NAWNYR
+733 
-739 RTFVNIGPNTDDT
+739 
-752 YTVGSSLSY
+752 
-761 MPNDSSPSQG
+761 NDSSDFLFGATLRWLIRDVTTTYVYPDAVADWAVYWTGNTGNDG
-771 YVDMPDQM
+771 Y
-779 FTNPAVPAGVIDDS
+779 T
-793 QYSYNGEQD
+793 
-802 RAGYVMYH
+802 
-810 EDATPSLTGTAEVY
+810 
-824 DRDNNLILTNNFTNG
+824 
-839 RPQCKLTDYYRSG
+839 K
-852 FVGDNYDLDI
+852 
-862 ITDGMDYPL
+862 L
-871 TVNEVGQTVKYV
+871 TVNGSTSGIKYCIGDIISNPLTGYD
-883 YYMTDGSGNY
+883 YYGPVDITDKQNKGFVIFIN
-893 KYVHIDYRNDALYAS
+893 KPA
-908 RDWNWEGWSSTND
+908 STNF
-921 INVVLPTTWSYT
+921 NTHTYT
-933 RHLNVNSDLQVVGYI
+933 L
-948 EQANTDIKFSGNICR
+948 EK
-963 QARIRTNRYLNDNYV
+963 
-978 TTASDWTVYWI
+978 TV
-989 ASLSEG
+989 
-995 NYFQDDGAV
+995 
-1004 GNKYILTYESSIL
+1004 
-1017 PNPLKYGNTYNG
+1017 
-1029 GRISFGNYDTLV
+1029 
-1041 MFRTNQIKVSTATL
+1041 TNQPV
-1055 DYDLIE
+1055 
-1061 RTVSPAQQVQYSS
+1061 YSS
-1074 SITHVGKIT
+1074 SITHIGKIT

-1103 ADELTVDN
+1103 ADEITIDN
-1111 DLAVT
+1111 DLTVT

-1140 TKENTIK
+1140 TEENTIK
-1147 LREGAQTAIQPGE
+1147 LRDGAQTAIQPGE
-1160 MSGIIIENYDG
+1160 MSGIVIENYDG

-1203 NNFTNGNYVSW
+1203 ANFTNGNYIAW
-1214 DAANSRLV
+1214 DATNSRLV

-1250 SYTDIDDILTTLGT
+1250 SYADIDDILTTLGT
-1264 YTVNKGLTSVLF
+1264 YTVSKGITSVLF
-1276 EAPITSQNKFDMLN
+1276 EAPITSQAEFDLLN
-1290 LSPSW
+1290 LTPTW

-1307 LGGSVTFISKDNN
+1307 LGGNVTFTSKDNN

-1377 SGKHLVIAPTETYA
+1377 AGKHLVIAPTETYA

-1398 VEVDQNNGTV
+1398 VEVDQNAGTV

-1426 GNPWNVIPAGTNIPA
+1426 GNPWNLIPTGTNIPA